1 MRYLHIGRTQKRVK
15 AGGMN
20 EVTSGGLLGGRVAYR
35 QLATG
40 HRTGFEPVLMAAA
53 VPARAG
59 ERVLEAGTGAGAALL
74 CLAAR
79 VAGVRGV
86 GIEVEPALARLADE
100 NFRAN
105 GFVDVACVRADAMHM
120 PFPSHAFDHVMA
132 NPPWFGAHDTA
143 SPDARRALAHQAG
156 PGVLGGWIGSLAR
169 VLRPRG
175 SVTLILP
182 AASFAAA
189 GAALREA
196 GCGAISL
203 FPLWPRAGAAAKIVI
218 IAARRGARGPERV
231 LPGLVLHDAAGITPA
246 AQAVLGQAQSTIGVW
261 KTA

>member
-1 MRYLHIGRTQKRVK
+1 
-15 AGGMN
+15 MN
-20 EVTSGGLLGGRVAYR
+20 EITSGGLLGGRVAYR

-59 ERVLEAGTGAGAALL
+59 EMVLEAGTGAGAALL

-79 VAGVRGV
+79 LPGVRGV
-86 GIEVEPALARLADE
+86 GIEVEPTLARLATE

-105 GFVDVACVRADAMHM
+105 GFAGNACIQGDAMHL
-120 PFPSHAFDHVMA
+120 PFPSHAFDHAMA
-132 NPPWFGAHDTA
+132 NPPWFAAHNTA

-156 PGVLGGWIGSLAR
+156 PGVLEGWIRSLTR

-175 SVTLILP
+175 SITLILP
-182 AASFAAA
+182 AAAYAAA

-203 FPLWPRAGAAAKIVI
+203 FPLWPHAGEAAKIVI
-218 IAARRGARGPERV
+218 IAARRGAKSPDRV

-246 AQAVLGQAQSTIGVW
+246 ADAVLRQCGGLNLSSAII
-261 KTA
+261 

>member
-1 MRYLHIGRTQKRVK
+1 
-15 AGGMN
+15 MN
-20 EVTSGGLLGGRVAYR
+20 EITSGGLLGGRVAYR

-59 ERVLEAGTGAGAALL
+59 ELVLEAGTGAGAALL

-79 VAGVRGV
+79 VPGMRGV
-86 GIEVEPALARLADE
+86 GIEAEPALTRLANE

-105 GFVDVACVRADAMHM
+105 GFTGTACIQGDAMHL

-132 NPPWFGAHDTA
+132 NPPWFAAHNTA

-156 PGVLGGWIGSLAR
+156 PGLLGGWINSLTR

-175 SVTLILP
+175 SITLILP
-182 AASFAAA
+182 AASLTAA
-189 GAALREA
+189 GAALRGA

-203 FPLWPRAGAAAKIVI
+203 FPLWPRAGAPAKII
-218 IAARRGARGPERV
+218 IITARRGAKSPDRV
-231 LPGLVLHDAAGITPA
+231 LPGLVLHDAAGITAA
-246 AQAVLGQAQSTIGVW
+246 AQAVLEPDGMRWNRCAIISH
-261 KTA
+261 A